1 MNRSLQRLTVALA
14 AVALAAVACGGTAL
28 QATGGAGPGS
38 GGPGWIASGDR
49 ADAHGS
55 TFVCQGEGSTEEEA
69 LTTARGICNDKVC
82 RLCGV
87 EVESVVQTTETLKGV
102 SMQRKV
108 VERCRQ
114 FRKAPLA
121 VEHKSTDCGPSGCT
135 AWLGVSFSKEQ
146 EKAECTAYSSEHFAD
161 SGECERLI
169 EEFRSS
175 IGRTAAS
182 LRARTQLLDAALGAC
197 AGIDVRPTPL
207 LDALQE
213 KLRVGMTVFEF
224 TPEQQQAR
232 TEEPFFDTT
241 WYKSRTDM
249 MEHRG
254 ATDFY
259 LTTYGPL
266 QQEFRETKTLVA
278 RIQLVRDYVYNRALV
293 FDVIEATGAADLDS
307 ARGIARLLATL
318 QAAPPGVQYGSGDV
332 HFYCMYTLRDLAAD
346 INPINEFYRRS
357 YPPQSLYWNHGIPL
371 AALMAKDGRVDKV
384 EWAYIFDLHRA
395 HSCEVCL
402 QQLLRAPDHGGR
414 GVREERFTAVLDLD
428 RANAKSVDERRR
440 TAAALMPPD
449 TEFLMHA
456 RATLPAELQPALDW
470 KFLLGRV
477 EQADDADDLDGV
489 QRLLPVLAAALQPP
503 PGSSVPESYCLG
515 LADKLAVLA
524 KRGVSLAP
532 VADAICA
539 CLTGPLAAEGTRI
552 LVNKSDLYDYA
563 LAQWLACVRPH

>member
-1 MNRSLQRLTVALA
+1 LALALA
-14 AVALAAVACGGTAL
+14 ALACGGTAL
-28 QATGGAGPGS
+28 QATSSGAPRN
-38 GGPGWIASGDR
+38 GGPGWIARGDR
-49 ADAHGS
+49 ADAQGS

-69 LTTARGICNDKVC
+69 LTTAQGICNDKVC

-114 FRKAPLA
+114 FRRAPLA
-121 VEHKSTDCGPSGCT
+121 VEHKSTDCGPNGCT

-169 EEFRSS
+169 GEFRTSV
-175 IGRTAAS
+175 GRTAAS
-182 LRARTQLLDAALGAC
+182 LRARTRLLDAALGAC

-207 LDALQE
+207 IDALQE
-213 KLRVGMTVFEF
+213 QLRVGMMVFEF

-259 LTTYGPL
+259 LTTHEPL
-266 QQEFRETKTLVA
+266 QQALRETKTLVA
-278 RIQLVRDYVYNRALV
+278 RIRLVRDYVYNRSLV
-293 FDVIEATGAADLDS
+293 FDVIEATGAEDLDS
-307 ARGIARLLATL
+307 ARGIARLLAAL

-332 HFYCMYTLRDLAAD
+332 HFYCLYSLLEVAAD
-346 INPINEFYRRS
+346 TTPINEFYRRS
-357 YPPQSLYWNHGIPL
+357 YPPQSLYWDHGSPL
-371 AALMAKDGRVDKV
+371 AALLAKDGRVDQV

-395 HSCEVCL
+395 HRCELCL
-402 QQLLRAPDHGGR
+402 QQLLWAPDHGGP
-414 GVREERFTAVLDLD
+414 GVREERYTAVLNLD
-428 RANAKSVDERRR
+428 KANAKSVDERRR

-449 TEFLMHA
+449 IEFLMHA

-470 KFLLGRV
+470 KFLLRRV
-477 EQADDADDLDGV
+477 EQADDDDDLDSV
-489 QRLLPVLAAALQPP
+489 QRLLPVLVTALLPP
-503 PGSSVPESYCLG
+503 PGSSVPEKSYCYR
-515 LADKLAVLA
+515 LADQLAVLA
-524 KRGVSLAP
+524 KRGVALAP
-532 VADAICA
+532 VADTICA

-563 LAQWLACVRPH
+563 LAQWLPCVRPH

>member
-1 MNRSLQRLTVALA
+1 MNRTLQRLAL
-14 AVALAAVACGGTAL
+14 ALAAVACRGNTL
-28 QATGGAGPGS
+28 SATGGAGPRS

-69 LTTARGICNDKVC
+69 LTTAQGICNDKVC

-114 FRKAPLA
+114 FRKTPLA
-121 VEHKSTDCGPSGCT
+121 VEHKSTDCGPNGCS
-135 AWLGVSFSKEQ
+135 AWLGVSFTKEQ

-169 EEFRSS
+169 EEFRRSV
-175 IGRTAAS
+175 GRTATS
-182 LRARTQLLDAALGAC
+182 LRTRTQLLDAALGAC

-224 TPEQQQAR
+224 TPELQQAR

-249 MEHRG
+249 MEHRE

-259 LTTYGPL
+259 LTTYGLL

-293 FDVIEATGAADLDS
+293 FDVIEATGAEDLDS
-307 ARGIARLLATL
+307 ARGIARLLAAL
-318 QAAPPGVQYGSGDV
+318 EAAPPGVQYGTGDV
-332 HFYCMYTLRDLAAD
+332 HFYCLHTLRDLAAD

-371 AALMAKDGRVDKV
+371 AALMTKDRLVD
-384 EWAYIFDLHRA
+384 EADWAYIFDLHRA
-395 HSCEVCL
+395 HPCVVCL
-402 QQLLRAPDHGGR
+402 QQLLRTPDHGGA
-414 GVREERFTAVLDLD
+414 GVREARFNAVLDLD
-428 RANAKSVDERRR
+428 KANAKSVEERRR
-440 TAAALMPPD
+440 TAAALIPAETD
-449 TEFLMHA
+449 FLMHA

-470 KFLLGRV
+470 KFLLERV

-489 QRLLPVLAAALQPP
+489 QRLLPILAVALQPA
-503 PGSSVPESYCLG
+503 PGASVPESYCIG
-515 LADKLAVLA
+515 LADKLALLTR
-524 KRGVSLAP
+524 RGVPLAP

-563 LAQWLACVRPH
+563 LAQWLPCVRPH